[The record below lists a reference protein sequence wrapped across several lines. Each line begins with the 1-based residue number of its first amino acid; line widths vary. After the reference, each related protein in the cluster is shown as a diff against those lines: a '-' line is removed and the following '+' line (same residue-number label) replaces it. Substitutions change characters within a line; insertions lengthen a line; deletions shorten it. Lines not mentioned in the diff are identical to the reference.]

1 MRGLLSNDYLLSDLR
16 LAPVQSR
23 DSESYSQNGIIAIT
37 GETIAYAGDA
47 NSLPDA
53 LADLPQRSLDGRLVT
68 PGLIDC
74 HTHLIYA
81 GSRAREFELRQTGA
95 TYEAIMN
102 AGGGIFSTV
111 EATRAASEEQ
121 LLADALKRLDRMIA
135 EGVTTVEIKS
145 GYGLDRDTELRML
158 RVARALEKE
167 RAITVKTTF
176 LGAHAYPA
184 EIGADKYLTDIC
196 LPTLNEAASQGLV
209 DAVDGFCE
217 TVGFSTSQMERV
229 FQTAENLKI
238 PVKLHAEQ
246 LSNQGGAKLA
256 ARYRALSA
264 DHLEYLDED
273 GIAAMAAADMVA
285 VLLPGAFYALKE
297 TQKPPVQKL
306 REAGIPIAIATDS
319 NPGSSPMTSLLLTMN
334 MAAVK
339 FGLTPQECLKG
350 VTINA
355 ARALGLSDR
364 GTLAIG
370 QRADLAI
377 WDFSDPAE
385 LSYRIGDAPLHQR
398 IFGGTLC

>member
-1 MRGLLSNDYLLSDLR
+1 MRDLLSNDYLLSDLR
-16 LAPVQSR
+16 LAPVLRR
-23 DSESYSQNGIIAIT
+23 DSESYAQPGVIAVT

-74 HTHLIYA
+74 HTHLVYA
-81 GSRAREFELRQTGA
+81 GSRAREFEMRQTGS

-145 GYGLDRDTELRML
+145 GYGLDRDTELCML

-167 RAITVKTTF
+167 RAITIKTTF

-217 TVGFSTSQMERV
+217 TVGFSPVQIERV
-229 FQTAENLKI
+229 FQSAENLKI

-246 LSNQGGAKLA
+246 LSNQGGTKLA
-256 ARYRALSA
+256 ARYHALSA
-264 DHLEYLDED
+264 DHLEYLDDE
-273 GIAAMAAADMVA
+273 GIAAMTAVDMVA

-339 FGLTPQECLKG
+339 FELTPQECLRG
-350 VTINA
+350 VTTNA

>member
-176 LGAHAYPA
+176 LGAHAYPT
-184 EIGADKYLTDIC
+184 EIGADRYLTDIC

-217 TVGFSTSQMERV
+217 TVGFSPTQIERV
-229 FQTAENLKI
+229 FQAAENLKI

-306 REAGIPIAIATDS
+306 REAAIPIAIATDS